1 MMPTP
6 RLRVR
11 GKLVLAFL
19 AVAVFGALLGGMGI
33 YYVITVSAQTTRMA
47 EKTITPLVRYM
58 GLYGNV
64 QEVQVLARELALA
77 NGPDAVEAV
86 IAEIE
91 AKDKQIGQG
100 AEELLK
106 LVDNELIQSNI
117 EGFRLIWGDFR
128 SGLDVL
134 FTMARA
140 GNGLRIAGL
149 MNTLMR
155 SSNAALNDTTKT
167 LTDNFAA
174 GAGDIAGSSRAT
186 AARSAAV
193 ISALILLAVA
203 ASIALGLGLAR
214 SFSRPMGVA
223 AKAALSVASGDL
235 VVSLDRRFASRTDE
249 VGDFIRALS
258 TMASDLN
265 AGMRTIGGSVNELG
279 AVAAR
284 LAESM
289 EKTDAALEGI
299 TAGIESVNRQAL
311 AQSAGV
317 EETAATVR
325 QMASTIQTLDSEIE
339 VQAQGVS
346 ASSASVE
353 EMVGNIRSVTASVER
368 LGSSFSLLLT
378 ASEDGGSKLERVTS
392 LIDEVFAQSDRLR
405 EANATV
411 SSIAAK
417 TNLLAMN
424 AAIEAAHAGDAG
436 KGFSVV
442 ADEIRTLAES
452 AAVQSKEISHDIG
465 AIRRSIEEA
474 VGSAAV
480 ARDSF
485 TAVREQIR
493 GVSELER
500 EINGALEEQ
509 REGSRQVLESLASI
523 NDVTAKVRSG
533 SRELR
538 EGSQAIGTEMGELQ
552 KATILLKEA
561 AEAIDRS
568 MREIDESAAA
578 VADLS
583 RRNGAAIAAVEA
595 LLARY
600 VLDRTSGE
608 EAAAPA

>member
-1 MMPTP
+1 MKHAPK
-6 RLRVR
+6 LRVR
-11 GKLVLAFL
+11 GKLVLSFL
-19 AVAVFGALLGGMGI
+19 AVAAFGALLGGMGI
-33 YYVITVSAQTTRMA
+33 YYVITLSSQTARMA

-77 NGPDAVEAV
+77 NGPEAVETV

-91 AKDKQIGQG
+91 AKDKQIAAG
-100 AEELLK
+100 ADELVEM
-106 LVDNELIQSNI
+106 VDNEILESNI
-117 EGFRLIWGDFR
+117 AGFRLIWGDFR

-140 GNGLRIAGL
+140 GQGLRIAGL

-155 SSNAALNDTTKT
+155 SSNAALNETTKT
-167 LTDNFAA
+167 LTENFAA
-174 GAGDIAGSSRAT
+174 SAGEVVSSSRAT
-186 AARSAAV
+186 AVRSAAI
-193 ISALILLAVA
+193 ISVLILLAAA
-203 ASIALGLGLAR
+203 ASIALGLGMAR
-214 SFSRPMGVA
+214 SFARPMGMA
-223 AKAALSVASGDL
+223 ANAALSIASGNL
-235 VVSLDRRFASRTDE
+235 GISLDPRFSSRPDE

-265 AGMRTIGGSVNELG
+265 AGMRTIGDSVNELG
-279 AVAAR
+279 VVAGQ

-289 EKTDAALEGI
+289 ARTDTALEGI
-299 TAGIESVNRQAL
+299 TSGIDSVNQQAV

-325 QMASTIQTLDSEIE
+325 QMASTIESLDSEIE

-346 ASSASVE
+346 ESSSSVE

-368 LGSSFSLLLT
+368 LGSSFSQLLT
-378 ASEDGGSKLERVTS
+378 AAEDGGAKLDRVTG

-405 EANATV
+405 EANAIV

-436 KGFSVV
+436 RGFSVV
-442 ADEIRTLAES
+442 ADEIRILAES
-452 AAVQSKEISHDIG
+452 AAKQSKEISRDIG
-465 AIRRSIEEA
+465 GIRHSIEEA
-474 VGSAAV
+474 VGSATI

-485 TAVREQIR
+485 AAVRNQIR
-493 GVSELER
+493 GVSELEK
-500 EINGALEEQ
+500 EINGALNEQ

-523 NDVTAKVRSG
+523 NEVTAKVRSG

-538 EGSQAIGTEMGELQ
+538 EGSLAIGTEMGELQ

-568 MREIDESAAA
+568 MREIGESAAE

-583 RRNGAAIAAVEA
+583 RRNGAAIEAVES
-595 LLARY
+595 LLAHY
-600 VLDRTSGE
+600 VLDLSSSGKN
-608 EAAAPA
+608 P